1 MVRVSGLY
9 LAFLAGQ
16 VLPEQRERALVP
28 CAYQAQS
35 FLKLIGHVQLGE
47 KGM

>member
-1 MVRVSGLY
+1 MVRVSGLC
-9 LAFLAGQ
+9 LAFLTGQ
-16 VLPEQRERALVP
+16 VLTEQRDRVLAP